1 MAAGRVLLVPFGR
14 VPGAFLRGLGRA
26 LAGPLSREVGVEAA
40 ALEPVDAYDR
50 ERKQF
55 HSTRILE
62 LLLRDHPVPDGDRVL
77 GVLDRDLF
85 IPILTFVFGEAQL
98 AGPAAVFSTK
108 RLDPRFYGL
117 PEDPELLMERATKEA
132 LHEIGH
138 TFGLYH
144 CRRPDCV
151 MRAST
156 TAEDVDLKP
165 PRFCRA
171 CAKKL

>member
-1 MAAGRVLLVPFGR
+1 MGRILLVPFGDLDR
-14 VPGAFLRGLGRA
+14 GFLRDLGRGLARVLPSPIA
-26 LAGPLSREVGVEAA
+26 LASGLPAPE
-40 ALEPVDAYDR
+40 DTYDGAR
-50 ERKQF
+50 GQY

-62 LLLRDHPVPDGDRVL
+62 KLLEIPVNPPDERLIGI
-77 GVLDRDLF
+77 LDRDLF

-98 AGPAAVFSTK
+98 EGRAAVFSTK

-117 PEDPELLMERATKEA
+117 PDDPEALLERSVKEA
-132 LHEIGH
+132 LHELGH

-156 TAEDVDLKP
+156 NAQDVDVKP
-165 PRFCRA
+165 AAFCRT
-171 CAKKL
+171 CARSLK